1 MARHLKHSDGPGSIE
16 LARSEAP
23 LVKAN
28 ELLHV
33 RFQRPDLARAER
45 YLRDFGLTTVAQ
57 DADNLYMRGTG
68 TLPYIYHVVRGR
80 KARLLGIAF
89 GVPSEEDLDKL
100 AKAAGRPIAT
110 SSAPGGGSF
119 VRLRGPDGVDVDV
132 YHGFTP
138 SSPHPLRSAIAH
150 NAPNNIVR
158 VNSTQR
164 PALEPPQV
172 TKLGHLV
179 LEATDFDASARWYMD
194 TLGFIPSDV
203 MCLPDGTPV
212 GSFMRLDRG
221 DAPSDHHTLFVALG
235 LEAGVDHAAFEVVD
249 LDAVEIGQQVMCA
262 NRYRHAWGVG
272 RHLLGSQIF
281 DYWRD
286 PWGQK
291 HEHYADGD
299 LFDASQPPG
308 YHVLDRAGL
317 YQWGPD
323 LPDDFIDAR
332 MTPRRLMIILKA
344 ALTDRVRV
352 RTLLALKKSL
362 AAPGRAWQRRGRIN
376 RVQQGT

>member
-1 MARHLKHSDGPGSIE
+1 MLQALKSGPGSIE
-16 LARSEAP
+16 LPRSPAP
-23 LVKAN
+23 IVQADK
-28 ELLHV
+28 LLFVH
-33 RFQRPDLARAER
+33 FERPDLGQAER
-45 YLRDFGLTTVAQ
+45 YLRDFGLVVASKNET
-57 DADNLYMRGTG
+57 DLFLRGTQSQ
-68 TLPYIYHVVRGR
+68 PYIYWVTRGPQSR
-80 KARLLGIAF
+80 FLGLGF
-89 GVPSEEDLDKL
+89 SVPDAQDLQKL
-100 AKAAGRPIAT
+100 ARAFGRPIEQ
-110 SSAPGGGSF
+110 SSAPGGGSV
-119 VRLRGPDGVDVDV
+119 VRLEDPQRVSVQV
-132 YHGFTP
+132 LHGFTP
-138 SSPHPLRSAIAH
+138 NEPLPARRAISY
-150 NAPNNIVR
+150 NAPNQIVR
-158 VNSTQR
+158 VNETQR

-179 LEATDFDASARWYMD
+179 IETPDFDRSARWYMD

-212 GSFMRLDRG
+212 GAFMRLDRG
-221 DAPSDHHTLFVALG
+221 DAPADHHTLFVATG
-235 LEAGVDHAAFEVVD
+235 LESKVDHVAFEVVD
-249 LDAVEIGQQVMCA
+249 LDAVEMGQQVMLA

-299 LFDASQPPG
+299 LFDSAQPAG

-332 MTPRRLMIILKA
+332 MTPKRLLTLLKA
-344 ALTDRVRV
+344 AVKDRAG
-352 RTLLALKKSL
+352 LKKMFALKRSL
-362 AAPGRAWQRRGRIN
+362 TKPGRPWQR
-376 RVQQGT
+376 